1 MKAACVI
8 LMCLLIC
15 GSAYGR
21 EHKRSAL
28 SAKVLRAAS
37 TASETE
43 GTETDDQETG
53 DTDDQEMNNDTDTDD
68 NDNGT
73 TTGTE
78 GSEND
83 DATKNDDNETDDMDD
98 GTSTVPTAVR
108 NALKVS
114 ALQRSEKPFAA
125 TTASLNASLD
135 ASKAIAQML
144 EPADLG
150 HSAVASATILQAMGG
165 GSAAAKTGALMVSDN
180 AAIALSSSSSS
191 GKLSVTT
198 VPEPTSFLMLAMGG
212 VPWFWI
218 RRRPCRYPTR

>member
-8 LMCLLIC
+8 LVCLLIC
-15 GSAYGR
+15 GPAYSH

-37 TASETE
+37 TASDTE

-73 TTGTE
+73 TTGTD
-78 GSEND
+78 GSDND
-83 DATKNDDNETDDMDD
+83 DATKNDDNETDVMDD
-98 GTSTVPTAVR
+98 NTSTVKTAVR

-114 ALQRSEKPFAA
+114 ALQHSEKPFAA
-125 TTASLNASLD
+125 TAASLNAGLD

-165 GSAAAKTGALMVSDN
+165 GSAAPKNGALIVSDN
-180 AAIALSSSSSS
+180 AAAAVGSSSSS
-191 GKLSVTT
+191 GDLSFTA
-198 VPEPTSFLMLAMGG
+198 VPEPTSSLLLALGA
-212 VPWFWI
+212 VPCFWI
-218 RRRPCRYPTR
+218 RRRL